1 MYNLW
6 HRVWEI
12 GHIIEGTL
20 YCDSICA
27 NSDQNYFGKIEEEE
41 AAAAAAL
48 LLKVIKLN
56 NTIIAPRKMMMFL
69 RSSNLFLFFKIL
81 KIISNCTTAQLV
93 KFYHRFAVTM
103 WMKGLVKSP
112 HVFVSRMRAKI
123 LWKFPSV
130 LLFLFSSAEISQL
143 NLLSRADSALVNAAN
158 HAAALLKFLLINIV
172 NGLKVSSCDDYS
184 FIAANNEPFGH
195 IFTMVC
201 SSLLCFLEEPVNLH
215 S

>member
-6 HRVWEI
+6 HAVWEI
-12 GHIIEGTL
+12 GHIIEG
-20 YCDSICA
+20 D
-27 NSDQNYFGKIEEEE
+27 YFGKIEEE

-69 RSSNLFLFFKIL
+69 R
-81 KIISNCTTAQLV
+81 
-93 KFYHRFAVTM
+93 
-103 WMKGLVKSP
+103 
-112 HVFVSRMRAKI
+112 
-123 LWKFPSV
+123 
-130 LLFLFSSAEISQL
+130 
-143 NLLSRADSALVNAAN
+143 
-158 HAAALLKFLLINIV
+158 

-201 SSLLCFLEEPVNLH
+201 SSLLCFLEEPVNFQ

>member
-20 YCDSICA
+20 YYDSICA

-41 AAAAAAL
+41 EAAAL

-112 HVFVSRMRAKI
+112 HVFVSRMRA
-123 LWKFPSV
+123 LW
-130 LLFLFSSAEISQL
+130 
-143 NLLSRADSALVNAAN
+143 
-158 HAAALLKFLLINIV
+158 KFLLINIV

>member
-6 HRVWEI
+6 HSVWEI
-12 GHIIEGTL
+12 GDIIEG
-20 YCDSICA
+20 
-27 NSDQNYFGKIEEEE
+27 NYFDKIEEEE

-81 KIISNCTTAQLV
+81 KIISNRTAQLV

-158 HAAALLKFLLINIV
+158 HAAALWKFLLINIV

>member
-1 MYNLW
+1 MIQFVPI
-6 HRVWEI
+6 RISSSV
-12 GHIIEGTL
+12 T
-20 YCDSICA
+20 D
-27 NSDQNYFGKIEEEE
+27 DRRRNYFGKIEE

-69 RSSNLFLFFKIL
+69 RNNFKPHRTAGEIL
-81 KIISNCTTAQLV
+81 PSICRNYVDEGISQ
-93 KFYHRFAVTM
+93 
-103 WMKGLVKSP
+103 KSAC
-112 HVFVSRMRAKI
+112 FVSRMRA
-123 LWKFPSV
+123 LW
-130 LLFLFSSAEISQL
+130 
-143 NLLSRADSALVNAAN
+143 
-158 HAAALLKFLLINIV
+158 KFLLINIV